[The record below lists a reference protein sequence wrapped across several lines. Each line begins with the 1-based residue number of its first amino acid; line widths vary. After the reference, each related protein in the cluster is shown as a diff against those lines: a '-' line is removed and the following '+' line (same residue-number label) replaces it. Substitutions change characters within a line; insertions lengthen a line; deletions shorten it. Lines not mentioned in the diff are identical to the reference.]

1 MQIELTNDTWLSE
14 SRNNAGCKLKKM
26 KALDVF
32 ASVISYIKGKTVEEL
47 VRTGKDQN
55 ICIEDIFWI
64 LTIPNIKAEQ
74 FIYDAAQKVQKD

>member
-14 SRNNAGCKLKKM
+14 SRNDAGCELKKK

-32 ASVISYIKGKTVEEL
+32 ASVISYIKGKTVEQL
-47 VRTGKDQN
+47 VRTGIDKN
-55 ICIEDIFWI
+55 ICIKDIFWI

-74 FIYDAAQKVQKD
+74 FIYDAAHKVQKY